1 MLLDVSRWKM
11 EWQQVDK
18 YLEGLKDLFSIGRM
32 ITFSIKFVSKA
43 SLGGFATVKG
53 KKKTKSATKAQRL
66 QRAAKVGLW
75 TQAYKQYQRR
85 ANTAA
90 SISLLA
96 G

>member
-1 MLLDVSRWKM
+1 LLLDVSRWKM

-32 ITFSIKFVSKA
+32 MTLNIKFVSKA

-90 SISLLA
+90 RISLLA